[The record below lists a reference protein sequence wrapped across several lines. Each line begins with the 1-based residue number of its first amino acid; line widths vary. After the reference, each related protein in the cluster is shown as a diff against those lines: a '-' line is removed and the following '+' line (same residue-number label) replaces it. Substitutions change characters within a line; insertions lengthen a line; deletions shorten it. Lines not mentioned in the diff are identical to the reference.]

1 MHALQQVVFLAAIA
15 SVTACKARVRIVTET
30 KQVSDRAVVTLT
42 IDPPAAGI
50 AHFSG
55 SKAFEKVGDITV
67 PSNGRVEV
75 EVPLEGVPSKKQTIE
90 VTFTGKGR
98 GLAASYSGTSTFT
111 FEREAPSV
119 RLKFVAAPKDGAFD
133 VSCQGELCDS
143 GTRLP
148 ITSEAL
154 LSVKLNDCSGCA
166 VEIGGKS
173 LDVEE
178 DGQKV
183 TFDLTRAIAD
193 ASADGVDSLGY
204 LKIPVKITPKDGEAP
219 EPPMLEL
226 LGSVPTAIVLGRV
239 SKGPVAFAKDKEITT
254 PRAAII
260 VRADAK
266 YGVVTRAGDAK
277 RIRDFDLVGVATATE
292 KSLGSCGIYKKESS
306 GEKVNVA
313 HKGVT
318 LDVTMY
324 ERRTG
329 KSLGKRAFAPEDRGC
344 ADKLVADS
352 ITSLPDDAKVAT
364 WAKSFLH

>member
-1 MHALQQVVFLAAIA
+1 MHALRAVVFLAAIA
-15 SVTACKARVRIVTET
+15 SVTGCKAKVRILTET
-30 KQVSDRAVVTLT
+30 KQVNDSAIVKLT
-42 IDPPAAGI
+42 IDPSAAGI

-67 PSNGRVEV
+67 PSSGHVEV
-75 EVPLEGVPSKKQTIE
+75 EVPLAGVPSQKQTIE

-98 GLAASYSGTSTFT
+98 GLASSYSGASTFT
-111 FEREAPSV
+111 FEREEPSV
-119 RLKFVAAPKDGAFD
+119 RLKFAAAPKDGAFN
-133 VSCQGELCDS
+133 VTCNGELCDS
-143 GTRLP
+143 KLLP
-148 ITSEAL
+148 ITSEGV
-154 LSVKLNDCSGCA
+154 LSVTIKDCSGCA
-166 VEIGGKS
+166 VEIGGQS
-173 LDVEE
+173 VDVEDE
-178 DGQKV
+178 AQKA

-193 ASADGVDSLGY
+193 ASADGIDSLGY
-204 LKIPVKITPKDGEAP
+204 MKIPVKITPKDGEAP

-239 SKGPVAFAKDKEITT
+239 SKGPVTFAKDKEVTT

-266 YGVVTRAGDAK
+266 YGVVTRAGEAK
-277 RIRDFDLVGVATATE
+277 RIRDFDLVGVAVATE

-306 GEKVNVA
+306 DEKVNVA

-324 ERRTG
+324 DRRTA
-329 KSLGKRAFAPEDRGC
+329 KSLGKRSFAPEDHGC
-344 ADKLVADS
+344 ADKLVSDS

-364 WAKSFLH
+364 WAKSFLK